1 MQEQNHVIGE
11 TAGNIYRTLEKSGA
25 METASLQK
33 EAGVTDAALFNHALG
48 WLAREDK
55 IDFQKKGRG
64 WTISLVGAQAGGKD
78 NSRIAV

>member
-11 TAGNIYRTLEKSGA
+11 TAGKIYRTLEKSGA

-33 EAGVTDAALFNHALG
+33 ETGVTDAALFNQALG

-55 IDFQKKGRG
+55 IDFRKNDRAWAVSLARAQVGRE
-64 WTISLVGAQAGGKD
+64 D
-78 NSRIAV
+78 